1 MLRSLTEGHV
11 KEANSDHKNIS
22 LHHTK
27 LKEYKEY

>member
-1 MLRSLTEGHV
+1 MNEVVALTDV

-27 LKEYKEY
+27 LKEYKGY